1 MGYCHQKR
9 GYWKGKSMNDYV
21 LRTNGISKKYG
32 DVYALKNV
40 NIEIKR
46 GQIYGLIG
54 QNGAGK
60 TTLMRAV
67 MGLIFLSEGE
77 IELFGK
83 TGKTGLQEQ
92 RQKIGQSIESPA
104 LYPNATAEQSLE
116 IQRII
121 SNNPDKSVIKKTL
134 ELIGLADVGRKKT
147 KDFSLGMKQRL
158 ALGQALIN
166 KPEFIIL
173 DEPANG
179 LDPKGIIETR
189 ELLRHLAHDEGITL
203 LVSSHLLDELSQVAT
218 HYGIIDKGRLIKQLS
233 AEELANEARQY
244 IRIITTQTAEASAM
258 LEKKLSVKDY
268 QIVSPKEL
276 RVYEQ
281 TDKTGA
287 INTMLVQGGIT
298 VEGIGASGQNLEE
311 YFVNLTGGITE

>member
-1 MGYCHQKR
+1 
-9 GYWKGKSMNDYV
+9 MNDYV
-21 LRTNGISKKYG
+21 LRTKGISKKYG
-32 DVYALKNV
+32 DAYALQNV
-40 NIEIKR
+40 NIEIKQ

-60 TTLMRAV
+60 TTFMRAV
-67 MGLIFLSEGE
+67 TGLIFLSDGE

-83 TGKTGLQEQ
+83 TGEANLQAG

-104 LYPNATAEQSLE
+104 LYPNTTAEQSLE

-121 SNNPDKSVIKKTL
+121 SNCSDKSIVKKTL
-134 ELIGLADVGRKKT
+134 ELVGLADTGKKRT

-173 DEPANG
+173 DEPVNG

-189 ELLRHLAHDEGITL
+189 ELLRHLTHNEGITL

-244 IRIITTQTAEASAM
+244 IRIITAQTAEAAAM
-258 LEKKLSVKDY
+258 LVKKLSIKDY
-268 QIVSPKEL
+268 QIVSSKEL
-276 RVYEQ
+276 RIYEQ
-281 TDKTGA
+281 IDKTGA
-287 INTMLVQGGIT
+287 INTMLAQGGIT
-298 VEGIGASGQNLEE
+298 VEGIGTSGQNLEE
-311 YFVNLTGGITE
+311 YFVSLTGGAE